1 MILRYKDKQKTESGF
16 TLLEIMIAIVIF
28 SIGLLSIAAM
38 QTKAVNTNTIAFD
51 LSEATAIAETKM
63 EELTI
68 LPFTDTNLTD
78 TDGDGDASVEDAD
91 LDGDDDDD
99 DDGDPTDDDDGDGDV
114 GHFGLDDDNL
124 DVTADNTADHSDPID
139 PSNPT
144 YSVFWNIADGV
155 PVPNTTTSKTKTIR
169 VIVNWSEGSS
179 SLGKSVVL
187 DCVKADTF

>member
-68 LPFTDTNLTD
+68 LPFTDTDLTD

-91 LDGDDDDD
+91 NDGDDDDD
-99 DDGDPTDDDDGDGDV
+99 DDGNPDDDDADGDV
-114 GHFGLDDDNL
+114 GSFGLDDNTTL
-124 DVTADNTADHSDPID
+124 TADNNDI
-139 PSNPT
+139 SNPT

-169 VIVNWSEGSS
+169 VIVNWVEDNR
-179 SLGKSVVL
+179 SLGKTVVL